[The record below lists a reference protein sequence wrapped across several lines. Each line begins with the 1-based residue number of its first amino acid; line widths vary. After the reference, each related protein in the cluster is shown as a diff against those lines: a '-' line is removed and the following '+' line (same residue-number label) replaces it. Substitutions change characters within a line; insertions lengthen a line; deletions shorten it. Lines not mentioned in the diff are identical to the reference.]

1 MTIETTKESIIDTNQ
16 LGKSKKILR
25 KTRTMKDAAQINSGI
40 RRILKTLQNR
50 KKWVTENAITRPTCQ
65 IRIPK

>member
-16 LGKSKKILR
+16 LGKSKKIVR

-50 KKWVTENAITRPTCQ
+50 KK
-65 IRIPK
+65 